1 MAAIVEITKHISHEV
16 NDLKTM
22 SSEELT
28 KTLGVLSNLTA
39 KIQQFNTSQGEVKEL
54 ITVRKTRKPLS
65 PSDTFLGRE

>member
-1 MAAIVEITKHISHEV
+1 MAAIVEITKHISNEV

-28 KTLGVLSNLTA
+28 KTLGVLSNLTD

-54 ITVRKTRKPLS
+54 ITVRKTRC
-65 PSDTFLGRE
+65 PSARRIRL

>member
-1 MAAIVEITKHISHEV
+1 MAAIVEITKHISNEV

-28 KTLGVLSNLTA
+28 KTLGVLSNLTD

-54 ITVRKTRKPLS
+54 ITVRKTRS
-65 PSDTFLGRE
+65 PSARRIRF

>member
-1 MAAIVEITKHISHEV
+1 MAAIVEITKHISNEV

-28 KTLGVLSNLTA
+28 KTLGVLSNLTD

-54 ITVRKTRKPLS
+54 ITVRKTRS
-65 PSDTFLGRE
+65 RSFRRIRF